1 MKEVRQYKQLKSQLD
16 NLVGDSEVMKI
27 DIANKQREYAT
38 KQQSIA
44 QLKAEMDKLNG
55 KENLK
60 VSEHAM
66 VRFFERVSGIDI
78 EQIERRILTDEVIA
92 LVEKLGG
99 TGTFNCDGF
108 SVVIKNYTVVTIK

>member
-16 NLVGDSEVMKI
+16 NLLGDSEAMKI
-27 DIANKQREYAT
+27 DIANKQREYAI

-60 VSEHAM
+60 VSEHAI
-66 VRFFERVSGIDI
+66 VRYFERIIGYNIEEIQDI
-78 EQIERRILTDEVIA
+78 ILSDEVVA

-99 TGTFNCDGF
+99 TGTFNCDGY

>member
-1 MKEVRQYKQLKSQLD
+1 
-16 NLVGDSEVMKI
+16 
-27 DIANKQREYAT
+27 
-38 KQQSIA
+38 
-44 QLKAEMDKLNG
+44 MDKLNG

-60 VSEHAM
+60 VSEHAI
-66 VRFFERVSGIDI
+66 VRYFERVLGSDI
-78 EQIERRILTDEVIA
+78 GLIEKKILTDEVVA

>member
-1 MKEVRQYKQLKSQLD
+1 MKEVIQYNQLKSQLD
-16 NLVGDSEVMKI
+16 NLLGDSEAMKI
-27 DIANKQREYAT
+27 KIANYQREYAT

-55 KENLK
+55 KESLK
-60 VSEHAM
+60 VSQHAI
-66 VRFFERVSGIDI
+66 VRFFERVFEYDI
-78 EQIERRILTDEVIA
+78 EEIEKRILTDEVIA